1 MTVVKTEP
9 TEPKDGVV
17 VVDAVTS
24 CDKRKLSPDISTV
37 EQANVVKKL
46 KDTKTQPDT
55 LCQCPQK
62 CSERVPQRS
71 KDELFKMFGEMDNE
85 DVQNKFL
92 QKFIEARPVANRLF
106 SKETTA
112 NGKLLRR
119 IHCKYRIPSIV
130 SEDFMSNINGDS
142 EKDEESDFDETS
154 SVASM
159 DSKEEN
165 EKGLESDSTEISR
178 KSLSRYN
185 CVDVCQKAFLN
196 LFGLSDKRLKTVREL
211 LIIKARQKH
220 MKRMMEKE
228 ENQIEVSLAKD
239 LAQGCLPLMALFNKE
254 DSKKVSDQLMT
265 AISND
270 INLVNNFFCNQLWK
284 PEYINQKPSE

>member
-1 MTVVKTEP
+1 MKNCCFTDV
-9 TEPKDGVV
+9 
-17 VVDAVTS
+17 
-24 CDKRKLSPDISTV
+24 
-37 EQANVVKKL
+37 N
-46 KDTKTQPDT
+46 
-55 LCQCPQK
+55 
-62 CSERVPQRS
+62 
-71 KDELFKMFGEMDNE
+71 GE
-85 DVQNKFL
+85 
-92 QKFIEARPVANRLF
+92 
-106 SKETTA
+106 
-112 NGKLLRR
+112 
-119 IHCKYRIPSIV
+119 
-130 SEDFMSNINGDS
+130 S

-154 SVASM
+154 SVTSM

-165 EKGLESDSTEISR
+165 EKGLESDSTDISR

>member
-1 MTVVKTEP
+1 MAEIETTLIN
-9 TEPKDGVV
+9 
-17 VVDAVTS
+17 VDSAEST
-24 CDKRKLSPDISTV
+24 CDKRKLSPDVSS
-37 EQANVVKKL
+37 EQAVKRI
-46 KDTKTQPDT
+46 KDNKSAPDT

-62 CSERVPQRS
+62 CSERVPQKA
-71 KDELFKMFGEMDNE
+71 KDELFKMFGEMENE

-130 SEDFMSNINGDS
+130 TDDFLTNVNYDS
-142 EKDEESDFDETS
+142 DKDDDSDFDETS
-154 SVASM
+154 SVTSL

-165 EKGLESDSTEISR
+165 DKPLESDTIETSR
-178 KSLSRYN
+178 RSLSRYN

>member
-1 MTVVKTEP
+1 MTDP
-9 TEPKDGVV
+9 NEPKSIADGVIG
-17 VVDAVTS
+17 TPG
-24 CDKRKLSPDISTV
+24 DKKKMSSDISP
-37 EQANVVKKL
+37 EQTNVIKKL
-46 KDTKTQPDT
+46 KETKTQPDT

-71 KDELFKMFGEMDNE
+71 KDELFKMFIEMDSV
-85 DVQNKFL
+85 DVQNQFL

-119 IHCKYRIPSIV
+119 IHCKYRIPSFV
-130 SEDFMSNINGDS
+130 SEDCMSNINCDS
-142 EKDEESDFDETS
+142 DKDEESGFDETS
-154 SVASM
+154 SVASL

-165 EKGLESDSTEISR
+165 DKSLESDSTETSK
-178 KSLSRYN
+178 KSLSHYN
-185 CVDVCQKAFLN
+185 CVDVCQRAFLN
-196 LFGLSDKRLKTVREL
+196 LFGLSDKRIKTVREL

-228 ENQIEVSLAKD
+228 ENQIEVSLAKN
-239 LAQGCLPLMALFNKE
+239 LAQGCLPLMALFNEE

-284 PEYINQKPSE
+284 PEYINQKPPE

>member
-1 MTVVKTEP
+1 MADPV
-9 TEPKDGVV
+9 EPKSIADDVIG
-17 VVDAVTS
+17 TPG
-24 CDKRKLSPDISTV
+24 DKRKMSSDMSP
-37 EQANVVKKL
+37 EQTNVIKKL
-46 KDTKTQPDT
+46 KETKTQPDT

-71 KDELFKMFGEMDNE
+71 KDELFKIFIEMDSE

-119 IHCKYRIPSIV
+119 IHCKYRIPSFV
-130 SEDFMSNINGDS
+130 SEDFMSNINCDS
-142 EKDEESDFDETS
+142 DKDEESDFDETS
-154 SVASM
+154 SVASL

-165 EKGLESDSTEISR
+165 DKSLESDSTETSR

>member
-1 MTVVKTEP
+1 MAEIEAKNS
-9 TEPKDGVV
+9 
-17 VVDAVTS
+17 VDDS
-24 CDKRKLSPDISTV
+24 DNPGDKRKLSPDLNLESNNLT
-37 EQANVVKKL
+37 KKF
-46 KDTKTQPDT
+46 KDSKTQPDN

-62 CSERVPQRS
+62 CSERVPQKS
-71 KDELFKMFGEMDNE
+71 KDELFKMFVEMENE
-85 DVQNKFL
+85 DIQNKFL

-119 IHCKYRIPSIV
+119 IHCKYRIPSIITD
-130 SEDFMSNINGDS
+130 DFLTSINCDS
-142 EKDEESDFDETS
+142 DKDDDSDFDETS
-154 SVASM
+154 SVTSM
-159 DSKEEN
+159 ESKEDSDKLLEN
-165 EKGLESDSTEISR
+165 DSIESSR
-178 KSLSRYN
+178 KSLGRYN

-284 PEYINQKPSE
+284 PEYINQKPSD

>member
-1 MTVVKTEP
+1 MTDP
-9 TEPKDGVV
+9 MEPKNN
-17 VVDAVTS
+17 VDDVTTTS
-24 CDKRKLSPDISTV
+24 CNKRKLSPEVNPELT
-37 EQANVVKKL
+37 NVIKKL
-46 KDTKTQPDT
+46 KESKTQPDT

-71 KDELFKMFGEMDNE
+71 KDELFKMFGEMDND

-130 SEDFMSNINGDS
+130 PEDFMLNINCDS
-142 EKDEESDFDETS
+142 DKDEESDFDETS
-154 SVASM
+154 SVTSM

-165 EKGLESDSTEISR
+165 DKTLESDSTETSR